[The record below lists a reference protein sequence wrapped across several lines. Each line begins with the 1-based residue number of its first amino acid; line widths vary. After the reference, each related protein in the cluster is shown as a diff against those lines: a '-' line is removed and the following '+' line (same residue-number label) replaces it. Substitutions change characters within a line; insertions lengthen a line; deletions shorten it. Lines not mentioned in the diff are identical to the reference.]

1 MKFAADPKVLRL
13 KDPSAVTWGVVE
25 PLWDDLPL
33 TPFSKLNS
41 FMAELSVGQR
51 ALLAL
56 DWCQKEIL
64 NGGFLRLFYNG
75 TGNLV
80 PWAIDGAELVGA
92 IPYGDLLKKAAAV
105 LGAEYPLSATARRKA
120 SARLT
125 SSQKRRLE
133 KLEEGFI
140 DALDAKS
147 TDLGVTC
154 ARYVRGHP
162 EQFVR
167 GRRAG

>member
-1 MKFAADPKVLRL
+1 VLRL
-13 KDPSAVTWGVVE
+13 KDPSDVTWGVVE

-56 DWCQKEIL
+56 DWCQKEIR
-64 NGGFLRLFYNG
+64 NGGFLQLFYNG

-80 PWAIDGAELVGA
+80 PWAIDGAQLVSA
-92 IPYGDLLKKAAAV
+92 LPYGNLLKKAAAV

-120 SARLT
+120 AARLT
-125 SSQKRRLE
+125 SAQKRRLE
-133 KLEEGFI
+133 KLEEAFFE
-140 DALDAKS
+140 ALDAKD
-147 TDLGVTC
+147 TDLAVIC
-154 ARYVRGHP
+154 ARYVRAYP

-167 GRRAG
+167 GQRAG